1 MLRFKVPGIV
11 PRAYMEAA
19 PVTFPRRVERSFVC
33 RVRSLASRSWPVK
46 EVSGLR
52 SVSLSFL

>member
-11 PRAYMEAA
+11 PRAYMAVE
-19 PVTFPRRVERSFVC
+19 PVIIPPRVNQSFVY
-33 RVRSLASRSWPVK
+33 RAKSLTSRSWPVK

>member
-1 MLRFKVPGIV
+1 MLRFKVPEIV
-11 PRAYMEAA
+11 PRAYMGVAL
-19 PVTFPRRVERSFVC
+19 VTFPPRVHLSFVC
-33 RVRSLASRSWPVK
+33 RMRSLASHSWPVK